1 MSCNVVNEYIKLTE
15 KNIKKYFNLILG
27 KKFDAEIFSSLFK
40 EYVNVRYFNLYERVS
55 KNNENNINFYVKKET
70 LKLIENN
77 YDVNIVK
84 ETFGLFRFVLYFDDV
99 KKVTSWS
106 KVLEEI
112 FEYSGYN
119 DYNDELLNMVKEDIK
134 IKKEYMSLFTNNDFN
149 LKFKKTSKAKLQDVS
164 IDFNIK
170 FPKLYSDYAINKV
183 FDSNIIA
190 EDKMFVEY
198 YLISVLILKKI
209 ISMEFNF
216 QYLIDFDLT
225 IYEKK
230 NKCSWLIN
238 IISNDALKEHVA
250 FKIKY
255 STYLENKNIINN
267 LIRNG
272 FNFGIALDKTYNLDP
287 LLDNTL
293 VLFKYII
300 TESKEKYQ
308 NNAKFVVL

>member
-1 MSCNVVNEYIKLTE
+1 MSCNVVNEYIKMTE

-27 KKFDAEIFSSLFK
+27 KKFDAEIFSHLFK
-40 EYVNVRYFNLYERVS
+40 EYINVRYFNLYERIS
-55 KNNENNINFYVKKET
+55 KNNENNINFYVKKEA

-119 DYNDELLNMVKEDIK
+119 DYNDELLNMVKDDIK
-134 IKKEYMSLFTNNDFN
+134 IKKEYISLFTNNDFN

-209 ISMEFNF
+209 ISMDFNF

-230 NKCSWLIN
+230 NKWSWLIN
-238 IISNDALKEHVA
+238 IISNDALEEHTA

-272 FNFGIALDKTYNLDP
+272 FNFGIALDKTYTLDP